1 MNITPIKIT
10 VRELAEGYVDN
21 DEGGVVAYGG
31 KLDVR
36 PPYQREFIYKDKQ
49 RDAVIATVE
58 ANYPLNVMYWAD
70 REDGTFEIIDG
81 QQRTISI
88 CQYVNGDFAYNYQY
102 FFNLTDEEKEK
113 ILNYKLTIYICS
125 GTSDEKLKWFE
136 TINIAGVKLTEQ
148 ERRNAVY
155 SGTFVSDA
163 KRYFSKRN
171 APAALLGK
179 DIVTKSPERQE
190 LLELALKWMCDKEG
204 IKDIRLYMG
213 QHQHDPNATILWTYY
228 QTVINWVKNNFN
240 VSKRKGI
247 IAGLDWGKWYELKK
261 DTLIDKDAL
270 DAQIAKLLKDGEV
283 ENKKGII
290 PYLFTGD
297 ERYLGLRAFSDDI
310 KEAVYAEQD
319 GICPLPDG
327 CGEHFEIDEMEGDH
341 IIPWSKGG
349 KTVKENCQMLCRN
362 CNRKKSNK

>member
-1 MNITPIKIT
+1 MEIKPLELT
-10 VRELAEGYVDN
+10 VRELAEGYSDN
-21 DEGGVVAYGG
+21 DEGGVTAYSG

-49 RDAVIATVE
+49 RDAVITTVE
-58 ANYPLNVMYWAD
+58 AGYPLNVMYWAD

-88 CQYVNGDFAYNYQY
+88 CQYVNGDFAYNFKY
-102 FFNLTDEEKEK
+102 FHNLTDSEKEK
-113 ILNYKLTIYICS
+113 ILNYKLTIYVCT

-136 TINIAGVKLTEQ
+136 TINIAGEKLTEQ
-148 ERRNAVY
+148 ELRNAVY
-155 SGTFVSDA
+155 AGSFVSDA
-163 KRYFSKRN
+163 KRYFSKRVN

-179 DIVTKSPERQE
+179 DIVSKSPERQE

-204 IKDIRLYMG
+204 LKDIRYYMA
-213 QHQHDPNATILWTYY
+213 QHQNDPNATILWSYY

-240 VSKRKGI
+240 VFKRKGI
-247 IAGLDWGKWYELKK
+247 ITGLDWGKWYELKK

-270 DAQIAKLLKDGEV
+270 DARIAALLKDSEI
-283 ENKKGII
+283 ENNKGII

-297 ERYLGLRAFSDDI
+297 ERLLGLRTFGDDI
-310 KEAVYAEQD
+310 KEAVYAEQN
-319 GICPLPDG
+319 GICKI
-327 CGEHFEIDEMEGDH
+327 CGEHFEIDEMEADH

-349 KTVKENCQMLCRN
+349 KTIKENCQMLCVH
-362 CNRKKSNK
+362 CNRTKSNH